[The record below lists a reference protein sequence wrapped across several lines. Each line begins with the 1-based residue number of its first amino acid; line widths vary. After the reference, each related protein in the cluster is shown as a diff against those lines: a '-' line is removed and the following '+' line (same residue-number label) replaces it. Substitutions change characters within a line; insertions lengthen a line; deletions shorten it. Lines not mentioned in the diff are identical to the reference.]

1 MAPKKKQ
8 QQQQK
13 QKQKQY
19 NNNSKPNSKSQNSS
33 SSSSSSG
40 PRLQISAENENRLRR
55 LLLNNNNSA
64 RSDSAPVDDTLSKA
78 QKAKKLKTVYEKLSC
93 EGFTNDQIELA
104 LSALKEGATFEAG
117 LDWLCLNLPGNELPL
132 KFASE
137 NYLRMNEGGSVGVIL
152 NSREDWAPS
161 VEPLTKIEEEAPE
174 FSVKIKGRRDDDTLD
189 LRQPSQ
195 ADWIR
200 QYMEQQQ
207 EPSNIETKKSQVV
220 ENTLL
225 PPRDEAGI
233 QVVALEVPSDN
244 AIPIAVG
251 GGEGSHRGINAD
263 AKFEEK
269 IQEQNKFRLKNLNSK
284 DVDSGRERH
293 IRRSSWL
300 RKGLT
305 VEINEFGKRRVSWQR
320 YRSDKQAVKWVTRED
335 NSAQVVNKGMDNGPW
350 LGNDKRRLGP
360 LLSSPFVF
368 EAGAC
373 SKQPLNKPSPDIT
386 GLTVEDGAGGDES
399 GVFRG
404 SGRKNG

>member
-8 QQQQK
+8 HQQQK
-13 QKQKQY
+13 QKQ
-19 NNNSKPNSKSQNSS
+19 NSNNSKPNSKSQNS

-161 VEPLTKIEEEAPE
+161 VDPLTKIEEEAPE

-207 EPSNIETKKSQVV
+207 EIFWDLLGLAKISCGYSSWVV
-220 ENTLL
+220 EL
-225 PPRDEAGI
+225 AWK
-233 QVVALEVPSDN
+233 A
-244 AIPIAVG
+244 
-251 GGEGSHRGINAD
+251 
-263 AKFEEK
+263 
-269 IQEQNKFRLKNLNSK
+269 
-284 DVDSGRERH
+284 
-293 IRRSSWL
+293 
-300 RKGLT
+300 
-305 VEINEFGKRRVSWQR
+305 
-320 YRSDKQAVKWVTRED
+320 
-335 NSAQVVNKGMDNGPW
+335 
-350 LGNDKRRLGP
+350 
-360 LLSSPFVF
+360 FV
-368 EAGAC
+368 
-373 SKQPLNKPSPDIT
+373 
-386 GLTVEDGAGGDES
+386 
-399 GVFRG
+399 
-404 SGRKNG
+404 